1 MWPINR
7 GVLMCQLLCP
17 SGTYYAEMGPEMMMF
32 CPGGLHAKGYIFCLN
47 LPCGVRLIT
56 SNTPYSINRG

>member
-17 SGTYYAEMGPEMMMF
+17 SGTYYAEMM
-32 CPGGLHAKGYIFCLN
+32 ILN
-47 LPCGVRLIT
+47 SPVQGVCMR
-56 SNTPYSINRG
+56 RGTYFV